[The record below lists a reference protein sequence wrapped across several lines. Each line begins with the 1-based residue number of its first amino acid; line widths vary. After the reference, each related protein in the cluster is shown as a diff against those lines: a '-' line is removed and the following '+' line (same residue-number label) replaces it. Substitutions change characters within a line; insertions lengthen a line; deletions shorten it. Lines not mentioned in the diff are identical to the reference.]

1 MEDLLEA
8 GAELDRMIH
17 IQVVGG
23 EGEAPPYS
31 TDMTFAWPLFRQM
44 PRPKRLHVDQAGVH
58 HCMCGGSDQGAGE
71 TIQPAVW
78 EKSKKMAHVIC
89 LAALKMK
96 ALGLKRTPEPG

>member
-1 MEDLLEA
+1 MEERLEA
-8 GAELDRMIH
+8 GPELDRMIH
-17 IQVVGG
+17 TRVVGG

-31 TDMTFAWPLFRQM
+31 TDMTFAWSLFRQM

-58 HCMCGGSDQGAGE
+58 HCMCGGAEQGAEGA
-71 TIQPAVW
+71 IQPVVW

-96 ALGLKRTPEPG
+96 ALGLKKAPGPG